1 MPDDN
6 DQRKHL
12 MRSDL
17 DKLLEE
23 KNAAAHLRDAVC
35 WAIGFLV
42 PDSINTQQRIA
53 VRKKLEEALE
63 RHTDERCSDIF

>member
-23 KNAAAHLRDAVC
+23 KNAAAHLRDAVS
-35 WAIGFLV
+35 WAIGFIGT
-42 PDSINTQQRIA
+42 DSINAQQRIA